1 MNKKIAM
8 IFTLLAVTS
17 MTLTACGGN
26 DNTQASDTS
35 ADTTVTT
42 PVESTP
48 DETEDSEASWIV
60 SEADTN
66 VSLPEG
72 EAVKPDDGQP
82 AEDDSAFGVDPDA
95 NAETTV
101 PETFENTTNSL
112 KPIIEKITSESEWP
126 ALDMVTDPTILSE
139 YFLLDASNENYKE
152 MIVMQCPISAVM
164 SEIIIIQAD
173 DVDAAAED
181 LKARQQK
188 AIDQDAWYPD
198 DIDMANNSIVGTCG
212 IPVKAAIFKLV
223 RNVIKAGIIFGNDTA
238 YLCRRIGRQVK
249 VPARLGYFA
258 EFVLHILHIAAVSQ
272 RESKAAVAVSAAAV

>member
-42 PVESTP
+42 PAESTP

-60 SEADTN
+60 SDADTN

-82 AEDDSAFGVDPDA
+82 AEDDSAFGVDPDD

-212 IPVKAAIFKLV
+212 
-223 RNVIKAGIIFGNDTA
+223 DYA
-238 YLCRRIGRQVK
+238 YFIMA
-249 VPARLGYFA
+249 PRLRP
-258 EFVLHILHIAAVSQ
+258 LK
-272 RESKAAVAVSAAAV
+272 R

>member
-42 PVESTP
+42 PAESTP
-48 DETEDSEASWIV
+48 DETEDSEGKIGLGCTIKVEDMETGDEELYAI
-60 SEADTN
+60 TN

-82 AEDDSAFGVDPDA
+82 AEDDSAFGVDPDD

-212 IPVKAAIFKLV
+212 DYAYF
-223 RNVIKAGIIFGNDTA
+223 IIGSEAETAEKIINDYVTNN
-238 YLCRRIGRQVK
+238 G
-249 VPARLGYFA
+249 
-258 EFVLHILHIAAVSQ
+258 
-272 RESKAAVAVSAAAV
+272 

>member
-26 DNTQASDTS
+26 DNTQTS
-35 ADTTVTT
+35 ETTSDTTVTT
-42 PVESTP
+42 PAETTSA
-48 DETEDSEASWIV
+48 ETEDTADTEASWIV
-60 SEADTN
+60 SEADPN
-66 VSLPEG
+66 VSLPDG
-72 EAVKPDDGQP
+72 EAVMPDDGQL
-82 AEDDSAFGVDPDA
+82 AEDDGAFGVDPDDS
-95 NAETTV
+95 AETTV
-101 PETFENTTNSL
+101 SETFEDTTNPL

-164 SEIIIIQAD
+164 SEIIIIQAY

-212 IPVKAAIFKLV
+212 DYAYF
-223 RNVIKAGIIFGNDTA
+223 IIGSEAETAEKIINDYVTNN
-238 YLCRRIGRQVK
+238 G
-249 VPARLGYFA
+249 
-258 EFVLHILHIAAVSQ
+258 
-272 RESKAAVAVSAAAV
+272 

>member
-1 MNKKIAM
+1 
-8 IFTLLAVTS
+8 

-82 AEDDSAFGVDPDA
+82 AEDDSAFGVDPDD

-152 MIVMQCPISAVM
+152 LMNELSTTENMILQY
-164 SEIIIIQAD
+164 
-173 DVDAAAED
+173 
-181 LKARQQK
+181 R
-188 AIDQDAWYPD
+188 
-198 DIDMANNSIVGTCG
+198 
-212 IPVKAAIFKLV
+212 
-223 RNVIKAGIIFGNDTA
+223 TA
-238 YLCRRIGRQVK
+238 YNNEVRAYKKYVRKFPHKQILGVMGYEVINYDYLEYSEEDRQ
-249 VPARLGYFA
+249 P
-258 EFVLHILHIAAVSQ
+258 VSNLFG
-272 RESKAAVAVSAAAV
+272 E

>member
-1 MNKKIAM
+1 M

-26 DNTQASDTS
+26 DNTQTS
-35 ADTTVTT
+35 ETTSDTTVTT
-42 PVESTP
+42 PAETTSA
-48 DETEDSEASWIV
+48 ETEDTADTEASWIV
-60 SEADTN
+60 SEADPN
-66 VSLPEG
+66 VSLPDG
-72 EAVKPDDGQP
+72 EAIMPDNGNL
-82 AEDDSAFGVDPDA
+82 AEIDSAFGVDPGDS
-95 NAETTV
+95 AETTV
-101 PETFENTTNSL
+101 PETFEDTTNPL

-181 LKARQQK
+181 LKTRQQK

-212 IPVKAAIFKLV
+212 DYAYF
-223 RNVIKAGIIFGNDTA
+223 IIGSEAETAEKIINDYVTNN
-238 YLCRRIGRQVK
+238 G
-249 VPARLGYFA
+249 
-258 EFVLHILHIAAVSQ
+258 
-272 RESKAAVAVSAAAV
+272 

>member
-1 MNKKIAM
+1 M

-26 DNTQASDTS
+26 DNTQTS
-35 ADTTVTT
+35 ETSSDTTVTT
-42 PVESTP
+42 PAETTSA
-48 DETEDSEASWIV
+48 ETEDTADTEASWIV
-60 SEADTN
+60 SEADPN
-66 VSLPEG
+66 VSLPDG
-72 EAVKPDDGQP
+72 EAIMPDNGNL
-82 AEDDSAFGVDPDA
+82 AEIDSAFGVDPGDS
-95 NAETTV
+95 AETTV
-101 PETFENTTNSL
+101 PETFEDTTNPL

-126 ALDMVTDPTILSE
+126 ALDIVTDPTILSE

-212 IPVKAAIFKLV
+212 DYAYF
-223 RNVIKAGIIFGNDTA
+223 IIGSEAETAEKIINDYVTNN
-238 YLCRRIGRQVK
+238 G
-249 VPARLGYFA
+249 
-258 EFVLHILHIAAVSQ
+258 
-272 RESKAAVAVSAAAV
+272 

>member
-17 MTLTACGGN
+17 MTLAACGGN

-82 AEDDSAFGVDPDA
+82 AEDDSAFGVDPDD

-212 IPVKAAIFKLV
+212 DYAYF
-223 RNVIKAGIIFGNDTA
+223 IIGSEAETAEKIINDYVTNN
-238 YLCRRIGRQVK
+238 G
-249 VPARLGYFA
+249 
-258 EFVLHILHIAAVSQ
+258 
-272 RESKAAVAVSAAAV
+272 

>member
-82 AEDDSAFGVDPDA
+82 AEDDSAFALTP
-95 NAETTV
+95 TT
-101 PETFENTTNSL
+101 TL
-112 KPIIEKITSESEWP
+112 KQPFPRPLRTLQIPSSP
-126 ALDMVTDPTILSE
+126 LS
-139 YFLLDASNENYKE
+139 K
-152 MIVMQCPISAVM
+152 
-164 SEIIIIQAD
+164 
-173 DVDAAAED
+173 
-181 LKARQQK
+181 R
-188 AIDQDAWYPD
+188 
-198 DIDMANNSIVGTCG
+198 
-212 IPVKAAIFKLV
+212 
-223 RNVIKAGIIFGNDTA
+223 
-238 YLCRRIGRQVK
+238 
-249 VPARLGYFA
+249 
-258 EFVLHILHIAAVSQ
+258 
-272 RESKAAVAVSAAAV
+272 